1 MLEVF
6 DHHEQ
11 IPPEGR
17 VKKSDREIME
27 ILEAFD
33 ATECAHS
40 AAQLAGAD
48 PKTVRR
54 YVAARDAGAP
64 VTGPGRRPRII
75 DEHLP
80 KIEEWVDRSEGKA
93 RADVIHARLVG
104 LGFTGTERTTR
115 RAVAAVK
122 AAWRAGNARTYR
134 PWITEPGLWL
144 QFDWGAGPKVPG
156 PDGRA
161 RGTLLFCA
169 WLAWSRYRVV
179 IPTWDQSLAT
189 LVACLD
195 ATFRTLGGV
204 PSYVLTDNAKTVTI
218 DHVAGVP
225 VRHPDLVA
233 VARHYGTTVH
243 TCVPYDPQSKGGTE
257 ATVKIA
263 KADLV
268 PTQANLGEQYSTFT
282 ELRVA
287 CEAFMA
293 KVNGRRHRE
302 SARVPELALATERAR
317 LHTLAASPHTM
328 ALGVTRV
335 VNTDQSVRFGSVRYS
350 VPPGLVGAEVWVRVV
365 GTEVV
370 IVADTTTVPVVL
382 SWAGGVSGLVEAAR
396 HTTSTPG
403 TPRIEQ
409 SHYPDHPQEP
419 DGTPRPPKPRA
430 RTEAEAAFLALGEGA
445 RAWLVEACAAGTVR
459 VRAKMADAV
468 QLAALVGAERV
479 DAALGVAAAA
489 GRFAEADLASIL
501 DHLTTGT
508 SGADLVLAD
517 ETVTTQPGTGGWAG
531 FTTGT
536 TR

>member
-11 IPPEGR
+11 VPPEGR
-17 VKKSDREIME
+17 VKKSDREIMD

-54 YVAARDAGAP
+54 YVAARDAGVP

-80 KIEEWVDRSEGKA
+80 KIEEWVERSEGRA

-122 AAWRAGNARTYR
+122 AAWRAGNRRTYR

-144 QFDWGAGPKVPG
+144 QFDWGTGPKVPG
-156 PDGRA
+156 PDGRV

-179 IPTWDQSLAT
+179 VPTWDQSLPT

-204 PSYVLTDNAKTVTI
+204 PSYVLTDNARTVTI

-268 PTQANLGEQYSTFT
+268 PTEANLGEEYASFDQ
-282 ELRVA
+282 LRVA

-302 SARVPELALATERAR
+302 SARVPELALAEERSR
-317 LHTLAASPHTM
+317 LHTLPAAPHTM

-335 VNTDQSVRFGSVRYS
+335 VNTDQTVRFGSVRYS
-350 VPPGLVGAEVWVRVV
+350 LPPGLVGAEVWVRVV

-370 IVADTTTVPVVL
+370 IVADTTTLPVAPA
-382 SWAGGVSGLVEAAR
+382 WAGGVVGLVEAAR

-403 TPRIEQ
+403 TPRITP
-409 SHYPDHPQEP
+409 SHYPDHPQEV
-419 DGTPRPPKPRA
+419 DGTPRPPRPRA
-430 RTEAEAAFLALGEGA
+430 RTQAEAAFLALGDGA
-445 RAWLVEACAAGTVR
+445 QAWLVEASAAGTVR

-468 QLAALVGAERV
+468 QLAARVEAERV

-501 DHLTTGT
+501 DHLATGT

-517 ETVTTQPGTGGWAG
+517 EAATTQPGTNGWAG
-531 FTTGT
+531 FTTGSM
-536 TR
+536 R